1 MEKKESSAGQT
12 APKTRKEVEVIQPG
26 AEIISYKSVSSVTGE
41 GDILFNVKEGLV
53 FAQALAEF
61 IKEQKLTV
69 KIRGHDY
76 VKVEG
81 WQFAGINFGVVP
93 IVEKLTR
100 LEESGA
106 DQHKYQCEV
115 KLVRLANNQTV
126 GFGIGVCT
134 TKEATK
140 RTFDEYAI
148 ASMAQTRA
156 IGKAYRNLFAWLV
169 KAAGFEPTP
178 AEEMDEVV
186 GKATAAKI
194 VKNQDRTKR
203 EERRQKAKD
212 DFTED
217 DPASATSDDATA
229 DGTPQEETAEVKDAK
244 ATEENVPDKKPKE
257 TKAKKTKPAK
267 VERQTTA
274 PKADDDF
281 ELVLE
286 D

>member
-1 MEKKESSAGQT
+1 MNEENSSAEHSAQT
-12 APKTRKEVEVIQPG
+12 KKKEVEVIQSG
-26 AEIISYKSVSSVTGE
+26 AGIIEHRSVSSITGE
-41 GDILFNVKEGLV
+41 GDILFNVKEGLA
-53 FAQALAEF
+53 FAQALADF

-93 IVEKLTR
+93 IVEKLTK
-100 LEESGA
+100 LESTGQE
-106 DQHKYQCEV
+106 HKYQCEV

-178 AEEMDEVV
+178 AEEMDEVIN
-186 GKATAAKI
+186 KATSAKI
-194 VKNQDRTKR
+194 VKNQERAKHTVQTKI
-203 EERRQKAKD
+203 E

-217 DPASATSDDATA
+217 ANVVET
-229 DGTPQEETAEVKDAK
+229 GVGENGNEE
-244 ATEENVPDKKPKE
+244 KPKE
-257 TKAKKTKPAK
+257 KPKEAKAKKSKQTK
-267 VERQTTA
+267 VEQPTEA
-274 PKADDDF
+274 PKTDDDF
-281 ELVLE
+281 ELLLKE
-286 D
+286 